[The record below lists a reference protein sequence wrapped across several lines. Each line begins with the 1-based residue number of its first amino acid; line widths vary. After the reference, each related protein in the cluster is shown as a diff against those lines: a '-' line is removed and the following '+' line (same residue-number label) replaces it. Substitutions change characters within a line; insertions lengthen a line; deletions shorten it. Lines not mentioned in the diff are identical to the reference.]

1 MKFKFVKPF
10 SSFKYCMDFNNST
23 KDMWKMAL
31 RDPAYL
37 TIIGICLAMTVYL
50 LTIIL

>member
-1 MKFKFVKPF
+1 MKYKFVKPF
-10 SSFKYCMDFNNST
+10 SSFPYCLDSKNST

-37 TIIGICLAMTVYL
+37 FWIAMIIGMFTFSL
-50 LTIIL
+50 IILL